1 MSDKTNAY
9 WWLPWTVVVAAVA
22 AISVISS
29 YYTNWYFWAPW
40 SAAKVVVTEMAIN
53 KFESGVASA
62 VPHWDMRF
70 MALGSIVM
78 LFVVGPSLWVYG
90 ELKNEQSRNGSGL
103 KKGLVW
109 YLGAI
114 LIVAGLEVVPVAVTK
129 AVVFQNT
136 WSMADQHRENDRLR
150 TELLKLGFDAVETYH
165 RPRDQGGGGG
175 SFQLATGG
183 SNLRMIQLTDLDG
196 YPASEA
202 MSFEMQDSTNDDS
215 AITIYAISDKEGP
228 DPNYS
233 NADGRSGKIEIAIT
247 VTPSAVFDYRQMNAR

>member
-9 WWLPWTVVVAAVA
+9 WWLPWAIVAVVMAL
-22 AISVISS
+22 SVLSS
-29 YYTNWYFWAPW
+29 YYTNWYFLAPW
-40 SAAKVVVTEMAIN
+40 TPARIVVTEMAIS

-70 MALGSIVM
+70 VALGSIVM

-90 ELKNEQSRNGSGL
+90 ELKSDQQSNKSGL
-103 KKGLVW
+103 KKGFVW
-109 YLGAI
+109 YLGAVLVVI
-114 LIVAGLEVVPVAVTK
+114 GLEVVPVSFTK
-129 AVVFQNT
+129 ALAFQNT
-136 WSMADQHRENDRLR
+136 WGMADQHRENDRLR

-175 SFQLATGG
+175 SFQLTAAGN
-183 SNLRMIQLTDLDG
+183 NLRKIQLTDLDG
-196 YPASEA
+196 YPVSEA
-202 MSFEMQDSTNDDS
+202 MSFEMQDSTNADS